1 MVIKNQNFDSINW
14 MVNFKKVHNYINSDK
29 FVEDLL
35 YNQYDFNKDQNSY
48 IYVDLERGLVVD
60 RAVPGTTLK
69 TVKITCGNI
78 SQLGMTNPTSIGS
91 IEGTRERF
99 NKFSKEFLFNRSC
112 PNWANNAPDRIKRL
126 TTGSLPWFLFNKE
139 EQKDIIKYI
148 SIKLMYDHHYLDKV
162 KVDRIVDLTDFSIK
176 NSDKSLT
183 EIFRAE
189 LSTYSLD
196 DLDKMCDRFSN
207 HKAKLVSLED
217 EITKGIVEGSL
228 YFGLD
233 KVPDYSQLKEMY
245 YKDYSFNVFYEE
257 ILFPA
262 YKIYSK
268 NNMNYSK
275 DLDLYIKNA
284 TAAIFE
290 YYDLNPKVL
299 KFFYHELKGN
309 VSSSVVSELDISLTV
324 KSKPGTTFLN
334 NDTQQGLSGFGYI
347 DKFISKK
354 EKPHELIAQA
364 DQFEVAVMI
373 SNFKSFKLVVDDDN
387 LRPKDWGSTAMGL
400 IKILEYITDDRGY
413 ILDNFKI
420 DFNCP
425 KFLEYLDHNLKDPH
439 YFLKSWKQI
448 LINDFDVI
456 ITDRE
461 LQAATNLAKMIE
473 GL

>member
-1 MVIKNQNFDSINW
+1 MVIKNQNFDSIGW
-14 MVNFKKVHNYINSDK
+14 RGNFKKVYNYINSDK

-35 YNQYDFNKDQNSY
+35 YNHYNFDKENNY

-60 RAVPGTTLK
+60 RANPGVTLK

-78 SQLGMTNPTSIGS
+78 SELGMTNPTSIDS
-91 IEGTRERF
+91 IAGTRERF

-126 TTGSLPWFLFNKE
+126 TTGSLPWFVFNNE
-139 EQKDIIKYI
+139 EKVDIIKYLA
-148 SIKLMYDHHYLDKV
+148 IKLVFDYRYLEKV
-162 KVDRIVDLTDFSIK
+162 KVNRIVDLNDFSVT
-176 NSDKSLT
+176 NSDESLT
-183 EIFRAE
+183 EFFREE
-189 LSTYSLD
+189 LSTYSLS
-196 DLDKMCDRFSN
+196 DLDDMCGGFCN
-207 HKAKLVSLED
+207 YKPKLANLEGY
-217 EITKGIVEGSL
+217 ITKRVVEESL

-233 KVPDYSQLKEMY
+233 KVPYYSQLKEM
-245 YKDYSFNVFYEE
+245 DYNGQLFNKFYEE
-257 ILFPA
+257 DLFPA

-268 NNMNYSK
+268 NNMNYSQ

-284 TAAIFE
+284 TATIFE

-299 KFFYHELKGN
+299 KFFYQDLKNN
-309 VSSSVVSELDISLTV
+309 VSPSVVSGLNISLTI
-324 KSKPGTTFLN
+324 KSNPGTTFLN
-334 NDTQQGLSGFGYI
+334 NDTQKGLDGFGYI
-347 DKFISKK
+347 DNFISKK

-373 SNFKSFKLVVDDDN
+373 SDFKSFKIVIDDN
-387 LRPKDWGSTAMGL
+387 NLKPKSWGSTSIGL
-400 IKILEYITDDRGY
+400 IKILEYITDDLGN

-425 KFLEYLDHNLKDPH
+425 KFLEYLHHNLKDPH

-456 ITDRE
+456 ISERE

>member
-1 MVIKNQNFDSINW
+1 MVIKNQNFDSIGW

-29 FVEDLL
+29 FIEDLL
-35 YNQYDFNKDQNSY
+35 YNHYNFDKENNY

-60 RAVPGTTLK
+60 RANPGVTLK

-78 SQLGMTNPTSIGS
+78 SELGMTNPTSIDS
-91 IEGTRERF
+91 IAGTRERF

-112 PNWANNAPDRIKRL
+112 PNWANNAPDRIRRL
-126 TTGSLPWFLFNKE
+126 TTGSLPWFVFNKE
-139 EQKDIIKYI
+139 EKKEIIRHI
-148 SIKLMYDHHYLDKV
+148 SIKLVYDRLYLGKV
-162 KVDRIVDLTDFSIK
+162 KVDRIVDLNDFSVI

-189 LSTYSLD
+189 LSTYSLS
-196 DLDKMCDRFSN
+196 DLDDMCDSFLN
-207 HKAKLVSLED
+207 YKTKLINLEKY
-217 EITKGIVEGSL
+217 ITKRIVEESL

-233 KVPDYSQLKEMY
+233 KVPDYSQLKGLY
-245 YKDYSFNVFYEE
+245 YNGHSFNVFYEE

-284 TAAIFE
+284 TVAIFE
-290 YYDLNPKVL
+290 YYYLNPKVL

-309 VSSSVVSELDISLTV
+309 VSPSVVSELDISLTV

-334 NDTQQGLSGFGYI
+334 NDTQQGLNGFCYI

-354 EKPHELIAQA
+354 EKPYELIAQA

-373 SNFKSFKLVVDDDN
+373 CDFKSFKLVVDDDN
-387 LRPKDWGSTAMGL
+387 LRPKDWGSTAIGL
-400 IKILEYITDDRGY
+400 IKILEYITDDQGY
-413 ILDNFKI
+413 VLGNFEI
-420 DFNCP
+420 NFNCP
-425 KFLEYLDHNLKDPH
+425 KFLEYLHHNLKDPH

-461 LQAATNLAKMIE
+461 LQAATNLAKIIE

>member
-1 MVIKNQNFDSINW
+1 MVIKNQNYDSIGW
-14 MVNFKKVHNYINSDK
+14 MVNFKKVHQYINSDK

-35 YNQYDFNKDQNSY
+35 YNQYDFNKENNF
-48 IYVDLERGLVVD
+48 IYVDLERGVVVD
-60 RAVPGTTLK
+60 RAIPGSTPK

-78 SQLGMTNPTSIGS
+78 SQLDMTNPQSIES

-112 PNWANNAPDRIKRL
+112 PNWVNNAPDRIKRL
-126 TTGSLPWFLFNKE
+126 TTGSLPWFVFNKE
-139 EQKDIIKYI
+139 EYREIIKYL
-148 SIKLMYDHHYLDKV
+148 SVKLVYDRCYLGKV
-162 KVDRIVDLTDFSIK
+162 KVDRIVDLNNFSII
-176 NSDKSLT
+176 NSDESLT
-183 EIFRAE
+183 EIFREE

-207 HKAKLVSLED
+207 YKAKLVSLED
-217 EITKGIVEGSL
+217 EITKEIVKGSL

-233 KVPDYSQLKEMY
+233 KVPDYDQLKEMDY
-245 YKDYSFNVFYEE
+245 NDYSFNVFYEE

-268 NNMNYSK
+268 NNMNYNR

-284 TAAIFE
+284 TTAIFE

-299 KFFYHELKGN
+299 KFFYHELKNN
-309 VSSSVVSELDISLTV
+309 VSPYVVSELDISLTI

-334 NDTQQGLSGFGYI
+334 NDNQKGLNGFGYI

-373 SNFKSFKLVVDDDN
+373 SDFKSFKLVVDDEN
-387 LRPKDWGSTAMGL
+387 LKPKSWGSTAMGL

-425 KFLEYLDHNLKDPH
+425 KFLEYLHHNFKDPH

-456 ITDRE
+456 IIDRE
-461 LQAATNLAKMIE
+461 LLAATNLAKMIE
-473 GL
+473 GI

>member
-29 FVEDLL
+29 FVVDLL
-35 YNQYDFNKDQNSY
+35 YNHYNFDKENNY
-48 IYVDLERGLVVD
+48 IYVDLERGVVVD
-60 RAVPGTTLK
+60 RAIPGSTLK

-78 SQLGMTNPTSIGS
+78 SQLGMTNPQS
-91 IEGTRERF
+91 IESIAGTRERF

-112 PNWANNAPDRIKRL
+112 PNWVNNAPDRIKRL
-126 TTGSLPWFLFNKE
+126 TTGSLPWFVFNKE
-139 EQKDIIKYI
+139 EQKDIIKHI
-148 SIKLMYDHHYLDKV
+148 SIKLVYDRCYLGKV
-162 KVDRIVDLTDFSIK
+162 KVDRIVDLNNFSIT

-183 EIFRAE
+183 ENFRAE

-217 EITKGIVEGSL
+217 EITKEIVKGSL
-228 YFGLD
+228 YFRLD
-233 KVPDYSQLKEMY
+233 KVPDYNQLKEIY
-245 YKDYSFNVFYEE
+245 YNDYSFNVFYEE

-309 VSSSVVSELDISLTV
+309 VSPSVVSELDISLTV

-334 NDTQQGLSGFGYI
+334 NDTQQGLNGFGYI

-354 EKPHELIAQA
+354 EKPYELIAQA

-373 SNFKSFKLVVDDDN
+373 SDFKSFKFLVDDDN
-387 LRPKDWGSTAMGL
+387 LRPKDWGSTAIGL
-400 IKILEYITDDRGY
+400 IKILEYITDDQGY

-425 KFLEYLDHNLKDPH
+425 KFLEYLHHNLKDPH

-461 LQAATNLAKMIE
+461 LLAVTNLAKMIE

>member
-1 MVIKNQNFDSINW
+1 MVIKNQNYDSIGW
-14 MVNFKKVHNYINSDK
+14 MVNFKKVHQYINSDK

-35 YNQYDFNKDQNSY
+35 YNQYDFNKENNF
-48 IYVDLERGLVVD
+48 IYVDLERGVVVD
-60 RAVPGTTLK
+60 RAIPGSTLK

-78 SQLGMTNPTSIGS
+78 SQLDMTNPQSIES

-112 PNWANNAPDRIKRL
+112 PNWVNNAPDRIKRL
-126 TTGSLPWFLFNKE
+126 TTGSIPWFVFNKE
-139 EQKDIIKYI
+139 EYRDIIKYL
-148 SIKLMYDHHYLDKV
+148 SVKLVYDRCYLGKV
-162 KVDRIVDLTDFSIK
+162 KVDRIVDLNNFSII
-176 NSDKSLT
+176 NSDESLT
-183 EIFRAE
+183 EIFREE
-189 LSTYSLD
+189 LSTYSIS

-207 HKAKLVSLED
+207 YKAKLVSLEGD
-217 EITKGIVEGSL
+217 ITKIIVEGSL

-233 KVPDYSQLKEMY
+233 KVPDYDQLKEMDY
-245 YKDYSFNVFYEE
+245 NDYSFNVFYEE

-268 NNMNYSK
+268 NNMNYNR

-284 TAAIFE
+284 TTAIFE

-299 KFFYHELKGN
+299 KFFYHELKNN
-309 VSSSVVSELDISLTV
+309 VSPYVVSELDISLTI

-334 NDTQQGLSGFGYI
+334 NDTQKGLNGFGYI

-364 DQFEVAVMI
+364 DQFEVAVMV
-373 SNFKSFKLVVDDDN
+373 SDFKSFKLVVDDEN
-387 LRPKDWGSTAMGL
+387 LKPKSWGSTAIGL
-400 IKILEYITDDRGY
+400 IKILEYITDDQGCV
-413 ILDNFKI
+413 LDNFEIK
-420 DFNCP
+420 FNCP
-425 KFLEYLDHNLKDPH
+425 KFLEYLHHNLKDPH

-461 LQAATNLAKMIE
+461 LLAVTNLAKMIQ

>member
-1 MVIKNQNFDSINW
+1 MVIKNQNYDSIGW
-14 MVNFKKVHNYINSDK
+14 MVNFKKAHQYINSDR

-35 YNQYDFNKDQNSY
+35 YNQYDFNKENNF
-48 IYVDLERGLVVD
+48 IYVDLERGVVVD
-60 RAVPGTTLK
+60 RAIPGLTLK
-69 TVKITCGNI
+69 TVKITCRNI
-78 SQLGMTNPTSIGS
+78 SQLGMTNPQS
-91 IEGTRERF
+91 IESITGTRERF

-126 TTGSLPWFLFNKE
+126 STGSLPWFVFNKE
-139 EQKDIIKYI
+139 EQKDIVKHI
-148 SIKLMYDHHYLDKV
+148 SIKLVYDRLYLEKV
-162 KVDRIVDLTDFSIK
+162 KLDRIVDLNNFSIT
-176 NSDKSLT
+176 NSDESLT
-183 EIFRAE
+183 EIFREE
-189 LSTYSLD
+189 LSTYSLE

-207 HKAKLVSLED
+207 YKAKLVSLED
-217 EITKGIVEGSL
+217 DITKGIVEESL

-245 YKDYSFNVFYEE
+245 YNGHSFNVFYEE
-257 ILFPA
+257 VLFPT

-268 NNMNYSK
+268 NNMSYNR

-299 KFFYHELKGN
+299 KFFYHELKNN
-309 VSSSVVSELDISLTV
+309 VSPSVVSELDISLTI

-334 NDTQQGLSGFGYI
+334 NDTQKGLNGFGYI

-373 SNFKSFKLVVDDDN
+373 SNFKSFKLVVDDNN
-387 LRPKDWGSTAMGL
+387 LKPKDWGSTSIGL
-400 IKILEYITDDRGY
+400 IKILEYITDDQGY
-413 ILDNFKI
+413 VLDNFEIK
-420 DFNCP
+420 FNCP
-425 KFLEYLDHNLKDPH
+425 KFLEYLHHNLKDPH

-461 LQAATNLAKMIE
+461 LLAATNLAKMIE

>member
-14 MVNFKKVHNYINSDK
+14 MVNFKKVHQYINSDK

-35 YNQYDFNKDQNSY
+35 YNQYDFNKENNF
-48 IYVDLERGLVVD
+48 IYVDLERGVVVD
-60 RAVPGTTLK
+60 RAIPGSTLK

-78 SQLGMTNPTSIGS
+78 SQLGMTNPQS
-91 IEGTRERF
+91 IESIAGTRERF

-112 PNWANNAPDRIKRL
+112 PNWVNNAPDRIKRL
-126 TTGSLPWFLFNKE
+126 ATGSLPWFVFNKE
-139 EQKDIIKYI
+139 EQKDIIEYI
-148 SIKLMYDHHYLDKV
+148 SIKLMYDSHYLDKV
-162 KVDRIVDLTDFSIK
+162 KVDRIVDLNNFSIA
-176 NSDKSLT
+176 NSDESLT
-183 EIFRAE
+183 EIFRAV
-189 LSTYSLD
+189 LSTYSLE
-196 DLDKMCDRFSN
+196 DLDKICDRFSN
-207 HKAKLVSLED
+207 YKAKLRSLED
-217 EITKGIVEGSL
+217 EITKGIVEESL

-233 KVPDYSQLKEMY
+233 KVPDYSQLKGLY
-245 YKDYSFNVFYEE
+245 YNGHSFKIFYEE
-257 ILFPA
+257 VLFPA

-299 KFFYHELKGN
+299 KFFYHELKNN
-309 VSSSVVSELDISLTV
+309 VSPSVVSELDISLTV

-334 NDTQQGLSGFGYI
+334 NETEQGLCGFGYI

-373 SNFKSFKLVVDDDN
+373 SDFKSFKLVVDDEN
-387 LRPKDWGSTAMGL
+387 LKPKSWGSTAMGL

-425 KFLEYLDHNLKDPH
+425 KFLEYLHHNLKDPH

-461 LQAATNLAKMIE
+461 LLAATNLAKMIE

>member
-1 MVIKNQNFDSINW
+1 
-14 MVNFKKVHNYINSDK
+14 
-29 FVEDLL
+29 
-35 YNQYDFNKDQNSY
+35 
-48 IYVDLERGLVVD
+48 
-60 RAVPGTTLK
+60 
-69 TVKITCGNI
+69 
-78 SQLGMTNPTSIGS
+78 
-91 IEGTRERF
+91 
-99 NKFSKEFLFNRSC
+99 LFNRSC
-112 PNWANNAPDRIKRL
+112 PNWVNNSPDRIKRL

-139 EQKDIIKYI
+139 EQKDIIKHI
-148 SIKLMYDHHYLDKV
+148 SIKLVYDRCYLGKV
-162 KVDRIVDLTDFSIK
+162 KVDRIVDLNNFSIK
-176 NSDKSLT
+176 NSDESLT

-189 LSTYSLD
+189 LSTYCLD

-207 HKAKLVSLED
+207 YKAKLVSLED
-217 EITKGIVEGSL
+217 EITKEIVKGSL

-233 KVPDYSQLKEMY
+233 KVPDYNQLKEMY
-245 YKDYSFNVFYEE
+245 YNDYSFNVFYEE

-268 NNMNYSK
+268 NNMSYNR

-284 TAAIFE
+284 TTAIFE

-299 KFFYHELKGN
+299 KFFYHELKNN
-309 VSSSVVSELDISLTV
+309 VSPSVVSELYISLTI

-334 NDTQQGLSGFGYI
+334 NDTQKGLNGFCYI

-373 SNFKSFKLVVDDDN
+373 SDFKSFKLVVDDEN
-387 LRPKDWGSTAMGL
+387 LKPKSWGSTAMGL

-425 KFLEYLDHNLKDPH
+425 KFLEYLHHNLKDPH

-473 GL
+473 DL

>member
-1 MVIKNQNFDSINW
+1 MVIKNQKFDSINW

-35 YNQYDFNKDQNSY
+35 YNQYDFNKENNY
-48 IYVDLERGLVVD
+48 IYVDLERGLVFD

-78 SQLGMTNPTSIGS
+78 SELGMTNPTSINS

-112 PNWANNAPDRIKRL
+112 PNWVNNAPDRIKRL

-217 EITKGIVEGSL
+217 EITKEIVKGSL
-228 YFGLD
+228 YFRLD
-233 KVPDYSQLKEMY
+233 KVPDYNQLKE
-245 YKDYSFNVFYEE
+245 
-257 ILFPA
+257 I
-262 YKIYSK
+262 
-268 NNMNYSK
+268 
-275 DLDLYIKNA
+275 
-284 TAAIFE
+284 
-290 YYDLNPKVL
+290 
-299 KFFYHELKGN
+299 
-309 VSSSVVSELDISLTV
+309 
-324 KSKPGTTFLN
+324 
-334 NDTQQGLSGFGYI
+334 
-347 DKFISKK
+347 
-354 EKPHELIAQA
+354 
-364 DQFEVAVMI
+364 
-373 SNFKSFKLVVDDDN
+373 
-387 LRPKDWGSTAMGL
+387 
-400 IKILEYITDDRGY
+400 
-413 ILDNFKI
+413 
-420 DFNCP
+420 
-425 KFLEYLDHNLKDPH
+425 
-439 YFLKSWKQI
+439 
-448 LINDFDVI
+448 
-456 ITDRE
+456 
-461 LQAATNLAKMIE
+461 
-473 GL
+473 

>member
-1 MVIKNQNFDSINW
+1 MVIKNQNYDSIGW
-14 MVNFKKVHNYINSDK
+14 MVNFKKAHQYINSDR

-35 YNQYDFNKDQNSY
+35 YNQYDFNKENNF
-48 IYVDLERGLVVD
+48 IYVDLERGVVVD
-60 RAVPGTTLK
+60 RAIPGLTLK

-78 SQLGMTNPTSIGS
+78 SQLGMTNPQS
-91 IEGTRERF
+91 IESITGTRERF

-126 TTGSLPWFLFNKE
+126 STGSLPWFVFNKE
-139 EQKDIIKYI
+139 EQKDIVKHI
-148 SIKLMYDHHYLDKV
+148 SIKLVYDRLYLEKV
-162 KVDRIVDLTDFSIK
+162 KVDRIVDLNNFSIT

-183 EIFRAE
+183 EIFREE

-207 HKAKLVSLED
+207 HKAKLVSLEN
-217 EITKGIVEGSL
+217 EITKEIMKGTL

-233 KVPDYSQLKEMY
+233 KVPDYNQLKEMY
-245 YKDYSFNVFYEE
+245 YNDYSFNVFYEE

-275 DLDLYIKNA
+275 NLDLYIKNA

-309 VSSSVVSELDISLTV
+309 VSPSVVSELDISLTV

-334 NDTQQGLSGFGYI
+334 NDTQQGLNGFSYI

-354 EKPHELIAQA
+354 EKPYELIAQA

-373 SNFKSFKLVVDDDN
+373 SDFKSFKFLVDDDN
-387 LRPKDWGSTAMGL
+387 LRPKDWGSTAIGL
-400 IKILEYITDDRGY
+400 IKILEYITDDQGY

-425 KFLEYLDHNLKDPH
+425 KFLEYLHHNLKDPH

-448 LINDFDVI
+448 LINDFNVI

-473 GL
+473 DL

>member
-1 MVIKNQNFDSINW
+1 MVIKNQNYDSIGW
-14 MVNFKKVHNYINSDK
+14 MVNFKKIHQYINSDK

-35 YNQYDFNKDQNSY
+35 YNQYDFNKENNF
-48 IYVDLERGLVVD
+48 IYVDLERGVVVD
-60 RAVPGTTLK
+60 RAIPGSTLK

-78 SQLGMTNPTSIGS
+78 SQLGMTNPQS
-91 IEGTRERF
+91 IESIAGTRERF

-112 PNWANNAPDRIKRL
+112 PNWVNNAPDRIKRL
-126 TTGSLPWFLFNKE
+126 ATGSLPWSVFNKE

-148 SIKLMYDHHYLDKV
+148 SIKLVCDRCYLEKV
-162 KVDRIVDLTDFSIK
+162 KVDRIVDLNNFSIT
-176 NSDKSLT
+176 NSDESLT
-183 EIFRAE
+183 EIFREE
-189 LSTYSLD
+189 LSTYSLE

-207 HKAKLVSLED
+207 YKAKLVSLED
-217 EITKGIVEGSL
+217 DITKGIVEESL

-245 YKDYSFNVFYEE
+245 YNGHSFNVFYEE
-257 ILFPA
+257 VLFPA

-268 NNMNYSK
+268 NNMSYNR
-275 DLDLYIKNA
+275 DLDLYIQNA
-284 TAAIFE
+284 TTAIFE

-299 KFFYHELKGN
+299 KFFYHELKNN
-309 VSSSVVSELDISLTV
+309 VSPSVVSELDISLTI

-334 NDTQQGLSGFGYI
+334 NDTQQGLNGFGYI

-354 EKPHELIAQA
+354 EKPYELIAQA

-373 SNFKSFKLVVDDDN
+373 SDFKSFKLVVDDEN
-387 LRPKDWGSTAMGL
+387 LKPKSWGSTAIGL
-400 IKILEYITDDRGY
+400 IKILEYIADDQGY

-420 DFNCP
+420 GFNCP
-425 KFLEYLDHNLKDPH
+425 KFLEYLHHNLKDPH

-461 LQAATNLAKMIE
+461 LQAATNLAKIIE
-473 GL
+473 DL

>member
-1 MVIKNQNFDSINW
+1 MVIKNQNYDSIGW
-14 MVNFKKVHNYINSDK
+14 MVNFKKAHQYINSDR

-35 YNQYDFNKDQNSY
+35 YNQYDFNKENNF
-48 IYVDLERGLVVD
+48 IYVDLERGVVVD
-60 RAVPGTTLK
+60 RAIPGLTLK

-78 SQLGMTNPTSIGS
+78 SQLGMTNPTSISS
-91 IEGTRERF
+91 IAGTRERF

-126 TTGSLPWFLFNKE
+126 STGSLPWFVFNKE
-139 EQKDIIKYI
+139 EQKDIVKHI
-148 SIKLMYDHHYLDKV
+148 SIKLVYDRLYLEKV
-162 KVDRIVDLTDFSIK
+162 KVDRIVDLNNFSIT

-183 EIFRAE
+183 EIFREE

-207 HKAKLVSLED
+207 HKAKLVSLEN
-217 EITKGIVEGSL
+217 EITKEIVKGSL

-233 KVPDYSQLKEMY
+233 KVPDYNQLKEMY
-245 YKDYSFNVFYEE
+245 YNDYSFNVFYEE

-284 TAAIFE
+284 TAAIYE

-309 VSSSVVSELDISLTV
+309 VSPSVVSELDISLTV

-334 NDTQQGLSGFGYI
+334 NDTQQGLNGFGYI

-354 EKPHELIAQA
+354 EKPYELIAQA
-364 DQFEVAVMI
+364 DQFEVAVMV
-373 SNFKSFKLVVDDDN
+373 SDFKSFKFLVDDDN
-387 LRPKDWGSTAMGL
+387 LRPKDWGSTAIGL
-400 IKILEYITDDRGY
+400 IKILEYITDDQGY

-425 KFLEYLDHNLKDPH
+425 KFLEYLHHNLKDPH

-448 LINDFDVI
+448 LINDFNVI

-473 GL
+473 DL

>member
-1 MVIKNQNFDSINW
+1 MVIKNQNYDSIGW
-14 MVNFKKVHNYINSDK
+14 MVNFKKIHQYINSDK

-35 YNQYDFNKDQNSY
+35 YNQYDFNKENNF
-48 IYVDLERGLVVD
+48 IYVDLERGVVVD
-60 RAVPGTTLK
+60 RAIPGSTLK

-78 SQLGMTNPTSIGS
+78 SQLGMTNPQS
-91 IEGTRERF
+91 IESIAGTRERF

-112 PNWANNAPDRIKRL
+112 PNWVNNAPDRIKRL
-126 TTGSLPWFLFNKE
+126 ATGSLPWSVFNKE

-148 SIKLMYDHHYLDKV
+148 SIKLVCDRCYLGKV
-162 KVDRIVDLTDFSIK
+162 KVDRTVDLNNFSIT
-176 NSDKSLT
+176 NSDESLT
-183 EIFRAE
+183 EIFREE
-189 LSTYSLD
+189 LSTYSLE

-207 HKAKLVSLED
+207 YKAKLVSLED
-217 EITKGIVEGSL
+217 DITKGIVEESL

-245 YKDYSFNVFYEE
+245 YNGHSFNVFYEE
-257 ILFPA
+257 VLFPA

-268 NNMNYSK
+268 NNMSYNR
-275 DLDLYIKNA
+275 DLDLYIQNA
-284 TAAIFE
+284 TTAIFE

-299 KFFYHELKGN
+299 KFFYHELKNN
-309 VSSSVVSELDISLTV
+309 VSPSVVSELDISLTI

-334 NDTQQGLSGFGYI
+334 NDTQQGLNGFGYI

-354 EKPHELIAQA
+354 EKPYELIAQA

-373 SNFKSFKLVVDDDN
+373 SDFKSFKLVVDDEN
-387 LRPKDWGSTAMGL
+387 LKPKSWGSTAIGL
-400 IKILEYITDDRGY
+400 IKILEYIADDQGY

-420 DFNCP
+420 GFNCP
-425 KFLEYLDHNLKDPH
+425 KFLEYLHHNLKDPH

-461 LQAATNLAKMIE
+461 LQAATNLAKIIE
-473 GL
+473 DL

>member
-1 MVIKNQNFDSINW
+1 MVIKNQNYDSIGW
-14 MVNFKKVHNYINSDK
+14 MVNFKKVHQYINSDR

-35 YNQYDFNKDQNSY
+35 YNQYDFNKENNF

-78 SQLGMTNPTSIGS
+78 SQLGMTNPQS
-91 IEGTRERF
+91 IESIAGTRERF

-112 PNWANNAPDRIKRL
+112 PNWVNNAPDRIKRL

-148 SIKLMYDHHYLDKV
+148 SIKLMYDRHYLDKV
-162 KVDRIVDLTDFSIK
+162 KVDRIVDLTDFSII
-176 NSDKSLT
+176 NSDESLT
-183 EIFRAE
+183 EIFREE

-217 EITKGIVEGSL
+217 EITKEIVKGSL

-233 KVPDYSQLKEMY
+233 KVPDYNQLKEIY

-299 KFFYHELKGN
+299 KFFYYELKGN
-309 VSSSVVSELDISLTV
+309 VSPSVVSELDISLTV

-334 NDTQQGLSGFGYI
+334 NETEQGLCGFGYI

-373 SNFKSFKLVVDDDN
+373 SDFKSFKLVVDDDN
-387 LRPKDWGSTAMGL
+387 LRPKDWGSTAIGL
-400 IKILEYITDDRGY
+400 IKILEYITDDQGY

-425 KFLEYLDHNLKDPH
+425 KFLEYLHHNLKDPH

-456 ITDRE
+456 ITDCE

-473 GL
+473 DL

>member
-1 MVIKNQNFDSINW
+1 
-14 MVNFKKVHNYINSDK
+14 MVNFKKIHQYINSDK

-35 YNQYDFNKDQNSY
+35 YNQYDFNKENNF
-48 IYVDLERGLVVD
+48 IYVDLERGVVVD
-60 RAVPGTTLK
+60 RAIPGSTLK

-78 SQLGMTNPTSIGS
+78 SQLGMTNPQS
-91 IEGTRERF
+91 IESIAGTRERF

-112 PNWANNAPDRIKRL
+112 PNWVNNAPDRIKRL
-126 TTGSLPWFLFNKE
+126 ATGSLPWSVFNKE

-148 SIKLMYDHHYLDKV
+148 SIKLVCDRCYLGKV
-162 KVDRIVDLTDFSIK
+162 KVDRIVDLNNFSIT
-176 NSDKSLT
+176 NSDESLT
-183 EIFRAE
+183 EIFREE
-189 LSTYSLD
+189 LSTYSLE

-207 HKAKLVSLED
+207 YKAKLVSLED
-217 EITKGIVEGSL
+217 DITKGIVEESL

-245 YKDYSFNVFYEE
+245 YNGHSFNVFYEE
-257 ILFPA
+257 VLFPA

-268 NNMNYSK
+268 NNMSYNR
-275 DLDLYIKNA
+275 DLDLYIQNA
-284 TAAIFE
+284 TTAIFE

-299 KFFYHELKGN
+299 KFFYHELKNN
-309 VSSSVVSELDISLTV
+309 VSPSVVSELDISLTI

-334 NDTQQGLSGFGYI
+334 NDTQQGLNGFGYI

-354 EKPHELIAQA
+354 EKPYELIAQA

-373 SNFKSFKLVVDDDN
+373 SDFKSFKLVVDDEN
-387 LRPKDWGSTAMGL
+387 LKPKSWGSTAIGL
-400 IKILEYITDDRGY
+400 IKILEYIADDQGY

-420 DFNCP
+420 GFNCP
-425 KFLEYLDHNLKDPH
+425 KFLEYLHHNLKDPH

-461 LQAATNLAKMIE
+461 LQAATNLAKIIE
-473 GL
+473 DL